1 MKQKINY
8 FLQKIIQIFVLGS
21 LAISVLVAIALA
33 WLWPRYEYL
42 PAEPVEFSLQRFTD
56 GPIVDISLS
65 ERLTSLAEREGY
77 ININGPSIIAVP
89 EWVENPL
96 GKYYLYFSH
105 HRGDSIRLAYADQI
119 EGPWEIYEPG
129 ALSLSASGFPSDSIP
144 SLTLQQGI
152 EELWDSSSIYLFRDT
167 LLAIYQSL
175 SSDQPLRRARG
186 LKPAQPLKAHI
197 ASPEVVVDNDN
208 KQLLMFF
215 HGQRDS
221 LSQVSGIALSTDGL
235 NYKAMD
241 KKIAGVYLR
250 SFEYQ
255 QDFYFLATPGVL
267 YRSDS
272 LLGDYM
278 PRRKSLFATDIRHSA
293 VSLEGDKLTI
303 VFSRAGDT
311 PERLLLS
318 TVDLSKEDWNDWA
331 PTQAVEILRAEKNW
345 EGADLS
351 ALKSLRGETTE
362 RSNDLRDPDLFVDT
376 DGQQYLLYVGGG
388 EQGIGIVR
396 FSTDPQ
402 L

>member
-345 EGADLS
+345 EGADLP
-351 ALKSLRGETTE
+351 ALKSLRGETTV

-376 DGQQYLLYVGGG
+376 DGQQYLLYVAGG

-396 FSTDPQ
+396 FAADPQ